1 MSCRKKEMTMRRLRF
16 LLFLA
21 LVALAGCSGV
31 QKMKTIPAELHGVWR
46 STEPKYAGRAFEMRD
61 RTIVITADAEA
72 RIEQVVVRVEK
83 REDEGKT
90 FYTIYSRTPEQE
102 EDIWNLYLEPVDGGT
117 IRFPTQKF
125 VPWNRIPPE
134 AAASTAP
141 LAAGAPM
148 VGLAPSPESQ
158 Q

>member
-1 MSCRKKEMTMRRLRF
+1 MRRLQF

-21 LVALAGCSGV
+21 LVVLAGCSGV

-46 STEPKYAGRAFEMRD
+46 STEPKYTGRAFEMRD
-61 RTIVITADAEA
+61 STIVITADAEA

-83 REDEGKT
+83 REDDGKT

-125 VPWNRIPPE
+125 VPWNRIPAA
-134 AAASTAP
+134 AAASIAP
-141 LAAGAPM
+141 LAANTPVDGSAPP
-148 VGLAPSPESQ
+148 LESQ